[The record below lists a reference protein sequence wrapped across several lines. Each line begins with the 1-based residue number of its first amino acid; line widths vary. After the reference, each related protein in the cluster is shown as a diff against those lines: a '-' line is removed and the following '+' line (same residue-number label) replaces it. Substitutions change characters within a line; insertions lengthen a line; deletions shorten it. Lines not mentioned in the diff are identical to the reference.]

1 MAGCYSLFFF
11 KQKTTYEMRISDWS
25 SDVCSSDLEGI
36 GISAQRGSD
45 YHARL
50 PGYAAQRACVGQHF
64 PGYKIVRKG
73 GQCGSVERS
82 GNPKEHGH
90 RENHR
95 QDDPALVGCK
105 AKQRCADNLQRQCER
120 AGETRVG
127 KECVS
132 TLQFR

>member
-45 YHARL
+45 YHTRL
-50 PGYAAQRACVGQHF
+50 PGYAAQRDCVGQHF
-64 PGYKIVRKG
+64 PGYKIGRKG
-73 GQCGSVERS
+73 GQCGAVERS

-95 QDDPALVGCK
+95 QADPAFVGCK
-105 AKQRCADNLQRQCER
+105 AKKDRKS
-120 AGETRVG
+120 TRLN
-127 KECVS
+127 S
-132 TLQFR
+132 SH